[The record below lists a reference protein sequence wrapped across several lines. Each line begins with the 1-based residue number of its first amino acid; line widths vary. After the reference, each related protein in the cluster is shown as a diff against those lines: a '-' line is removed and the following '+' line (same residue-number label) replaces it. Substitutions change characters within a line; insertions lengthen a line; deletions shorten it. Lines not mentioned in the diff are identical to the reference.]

1 MAVVAVGV
9 LLLLE
14 AVVQDVMLKVAVEG
28 VPHALGVEEAGWE
41 LLLFSEVEVEVLM
54 GYLAQGV
61 GVGRGHGLE
70 EVVALQKARDCQRKV
85 EARQI

>member
-1 MAVVAVGV
+1 VVVVAVGV

-28 VPHALGVEEAGWE
+28 VPHVLGVEEAGWE
-41 LLLFSEVEVEVLM
+41 LLLFSEAEVEVLM

-61 GVGRGHGLE
+61 EVGRGRDLE
-70 EVVALQKARDCQRKV
+70 AAVVLQKARGCQRKV